1 MTTGVLETLCMRGS
15 FHDRSR
21 LSAAIR
27 RSVSALPVFLQSST
41 ESMALR
47 SAVAFACEPVS
58 AGPSALLCYAVCW
71 RGSKGA
77 RPRCFRVCTRSA
89 LSFAVVGCAL
99 AVDCAV
105 SRTTVQLQSRKA
117 RRQVLECF
125 GGLRGTAS
133 RWGRRTHRCERDRC
147 YFFLRNV
154 DCGPS
159 VSFTDRVVVVQ
170 HHVGTQNACLAG
182 SSAKRFLS
190 SCTQRLVL
198 MICCGGAVRRVHFL
212 LGVRGISFE
221 S

>member
-1 MTTGVLETLCMRGS
+1 LLARRLWGGGKRSGALCFSRLRMRCGGGGGGVVASGCLPVRACGGECVLCFFNCTPCECVRRDDDRGAGDFVCMRGS

-58 AGPSALLCYAVCW
+58 AGSALLCYAVCW

-89 LSFAVVGCAL
+89 LSFAGVGCAL

-133 RWGRRTHRCERDRC
+133 WWGRRTHRC
-147 YFFLRNV
+147 
-154 DCGPS
+154 
-159 VSFTDRVVVVQ
+159 
-170 HHVGTQNACLAG
+170 
-182 SSAKRFLS
+182 
-190 SCTQRLVL
+190 
-198 MICCGGAVRRVHFL
+198 
-212 LGVRGISFE
+212 
-221 S
+221 